1 VEKLT
6 VQYTDKYQTT
16 VGCLVLDYFKNV
28 DLNKRT
34 SLQHAT
40 QKSFERA
47 GSEMKEVTAGLS
59 LGRIAAFW
67 KEILKKSKR
76 NFKQTDKK

>member
-1 VEKLT
+1 MRVFTGGET
-6 VQYTDKYQTT
+6 YVAYTNKYETI
-16 VGCLVLDYFKNV
+16 VGCPILDYCKNV

-59 LGRIAAFW
+59 LGADCSIL
-67 KEILKKSKR
+67 EINFEKVKKK
-76 NFKQTDKK
+76 F